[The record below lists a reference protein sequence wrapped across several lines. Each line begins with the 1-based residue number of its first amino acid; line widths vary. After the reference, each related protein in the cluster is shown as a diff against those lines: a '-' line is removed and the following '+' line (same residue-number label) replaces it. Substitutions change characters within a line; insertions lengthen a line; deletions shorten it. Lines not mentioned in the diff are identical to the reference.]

1 MRRPLSKAPE
11 SKTVRVRFFT
21 GPSPLDARAALVL
34 LIRAKA
40 PREELERAADA
51 YIAAVRK
58 RARASGRR
66 LPVPSRAGI
75 IRLLS

>member
-1 MRRPLSKAPE
+1 M
-11 SKTVRVRFFT
+11 
-21 GPSPLDARAALVL
+21 SPLEALTALVT

-40 PREELERAADA
+40 PREELERAADTYREA
-51 YIAAVRK
+51 I
-58 RARASGRR
+58 RARGRATGRR